1 MSHSNDTVQA
11 AIDRACANLE
21 ATAQDLG
28 VNLTFD
34 ASNITDLEEVLLA
47 VREMGDTSA
56 TSGACFMAGAYVGE
70 ILRRAIGGQWTMSA
84 DGVASLQLPGNAG
97 RIFPVEKAR
106 KFVQDPGAESLEFFA
121 KALLARNLPGARP
134 SGKQ

>member
-1 MSHSNDTVQA
+1 MSYSNDTVQT

-28 VNLTFD
+28 INLTFD
-34 ASNITDLEEVLLA
+34 ASHITDLEEVLLA
-47 VREMGDTSA
+47 VREIGDASA

-84 DGVASLQLPGNAG
+84 DGVASLQLPGNAD
-97 RIFPVEKAR
+97 RIFPIEKAR
-106 KFVQDPGAESLEFFA
+106 KFVQDPAAESLDFYTR
-121 KALLARNLPGARP
+121 ALLERNLPGNLT
-134 SGKQ
+134 SGK